1 MDTLFAPWRM
11 EYILGPKADDCVFC
25 IPESSFDDRKRYVL
39 ARGPLC
45 FVIMNRYP
53 YTNGH
58 LMVAPRRH
66 VPDLTDLDDQES
78 AEMMFWLRHSV
89 QAVRDVLAPD
99 GFNVG
104 VNLGDVAG
112 AGIQDHLH
120 AHIVPRWHGDN
131 SFMAVCG
138 HTRVVPEHLSSTYA
152 KLVPLLSS
160 FSPPT
165 PF

>member
-25 IPESSFDDRKRYVL
+25 IPESTATDSEGYVL
-39 ARGPLC
+39 VRGTLC

-53 YTNGH
+53 YANGH
-58 LMVAPRRH
+58 LMVAPFRH
-66 VPDLTDLDDQES
+66 VPDLTDLDDRES
-78 AEMMFWLRHSV
+78 AEMMYWIRGAV
-89 QAVRDVLAPD
+89 QALRQALNPE

-112 AGIQDHLH
+112 AGIQEHLH
-120 AHIVPRWHGDN
+120 VHVVPRWHGDT
-131 SFMAVCG
+131 SFMTVCG

-152 KLVPLLSS
+152 RLAPLFVSLSPS
-160 FSPPT
+160 T
-165 PF
+165 LL